1 MILARRIDMIRAITE
16 PIQTGYHPMKVKR
29 IVIKKPVK
37 VTVTSGLFPFV
48 AIRTMKIL
56 AIVNMRE
63 MRIPASVELVSKADA
78 IALSQSDQITMI
90 RKREGLV

>member
-29 IVIKKPVK
+29 TVTKKLVK

-48 AIRTMKIL
+48 AISTIKIE
-56 AIVNMRE
+56 AIVNMSE
-63 MRIPASVELVSKADA
+63 IMIPASVAEVSKADA
-78 IALSQSDQITMI
+78 IAF
-90 RKREGLV
+90 K